1 MLAERCCVRMK
12 CPYRNFEDCI
22 VEKCPSCVYE
32 EVKTQTINGRYPS
45 YMSLERALKEGYA
58 WEDTK
63 ISYKFIS
70 CKLVD
75 NNVQPIPPKKEV
87 INNTQKT
94 NVVIHKSIF

>member
-1 MLAERCCVRMK
+1 MRMK
-12 CPYRNFEDCI
+12 CPYGNFEDCI
-22 VEKCPSCVYE
+22 VEECPSCVYE